1 MDSIS
6 SVRRGTKVREEL
18 RPKRRRPK
26 ILREREGAW
35 KWSI

>member
-1 MDSIS
+1 MDSIK
-6 SVRRGTKVREEL
+6 SVRNGTNVKDDP